1 MPDDSSQWQPPAID
15 VSQLNKSDGS
25 ADSPDDQTQAF
36 YPAGKADK
44 TLGQISVSHE
54 LWLSLNGISS
64 EVREEAAADAE
75 GLDEPQAS
83 LNLLPKSRY
92 LVGDEIGHGGMGVV
106 YEAWDTQLQRR
117 IAIKILRKEERAK
130 PDSLP
135 RFFREA
141 RIASRLHHPGILSVH
156 DFAVAPDGQA
166 FIVMGLLHGA
176 TLAEALSTVVDRAA
190 ELPRFFNIFVKV
202 CQAIAFAHAKG
213 IIHRDLKPSNI
224 MIGDYGEVTILDW
237 GLAKVIGE
245 ATPPAVAS
253 PNPGAGGPNPVSGGQ
268 LDHCP
273 WETVAGAVFGTLAY
287 LAPEQARGQVD
298 QIDQRSDIFALGSIL
313 CEILTGKPPFCGETL
328 AETYKQAVKGDIT
341 NILRL
346 LDSCQGPR
354 SIVGLAKKCLSPK
367 RRNRPK
373 NVGEIIDVVRSFLE
387 SGQRRAEQDLIR
399 FFDLSLDLFCIANF
413 QGFFTRVNENFPRCL
428 GYTAEEL
435 VSRQFIEFVHPDDF
449 DKTMVEIEKLSQGVP
464 TIHFRNRYRH
474 ADGHFIWLEWNARS
488 MPDEAAIYAVARDV
502 TDQVDAIDA
511 RFAMEEKWLRLAQI
525 VDSTDDAII
534 SKDLNGLVLTWNAGA
549 EKIFGYSHQEMVGE
563 SLAKLLPPDRQDE
576 EQRIVEALKEGKRL
590 DHFETVRLH
599 KDGRRVDIS
608 VTISPINDARGEVIG
623 ASKIARDISHH
634 KRLSDA
640 FEKSHCELLDF
651 ADTANVPLHWVD
663 RDGRILWANQPEL
676 DFLGYSRDE
685 YIGQPVDQFHAD
697 RQAIDEIL
705 ERLVR
710 GDRLGGF
717 EAKLIAKG
725 GEIKRVLI
733 FSSAYFEQGEFQHTR
748 CFTIHLKDR

>member
-1 MPDDSSQWQPPAID
+1 MPDDSSQWHPPAID
-15 VSQLNKSDGS
+15 VAQLTQSDGGG
-25 ADSPDDQTQAF
+25 DSPEDQTQAF
-36 YPAGKADK
+36 YPAGESHKK
-44 TLGQISVSHE
+44 LGEISVSHE
-54 LWLSLNGISS
+54 LWLSLNGITS
-64 EVREEAAADAE
+64 EVREEAAV
-75 GLDEPQAS
+75 GVGSPDEARAS
-83 LNLLPKSRY
+83 PHPLPESRY
-92 LVGDEIGHGGMGVV
+92 LVGEEIGHGGMGVV

-130 PDSLP
+130 PNSLP

-156 DFAVAPDGQA
+156 DFTVAADGQA

-176 TLAEALSTVVDRAA
+176 TLAESLSAVVDRAA

-202 CQAIAFAHAKG
+202 CQAVAFAHAKG
-213 IIHRDLKPSNI
+213 IVHRDLKPSNI
-224 MIGDYGEVTILDW
+224 MVGDYGEVTILDW
-237 GLAKVIGE
+237 GLAKVLGE
-245 ATPPAVAS
+245 TTPPAEAY
-253 PNPGAGGPNPVSGGQ
+253 PNPAAGSQ
-268 LDHCP
+268 LDHCE

-287 LAPEQARGQVD
+287 LAPEQARGEVNL
-298 QIDQRSDIFALGSIL
+298 IDQRSDIFALGSIL

-328 AETYKQAVKGDIT
+328 AETYKQAVKGDIS
-341 NILRL
+341 NISRL
-346 LDSCQGPR
+346 LDSCKGPR

-373 NVGEIIDVVRSFLE
+373 HVGEIIDVVRTFLE

-428 GYTAEEL
+428 GYTADEL
-435 VSRQFIEFVHPDDF
+435 VSRQFVEFVHPDDF

-464 TIHFRNRYRH
+464 TIQFRNRYRH

-502 TDQVDAIDA
+502 TDQVDAIEA
-511 RFAMEEKWLRLAQI
+511 RFAMEEKLLRLAQI
-525 VDSTDDAII
+525 VDSADDAII
-534 SKDLNGLVLTWNAGA
+534 SKDPNGIVLTWNAGA
-549 EKIFGYSHQEMVGE
+549 EKIFGYSHHEMVGE

-608 VTISPINDARGEVIG
+608 VTISPINDSRGEVIG
-623 ASKIARDISHH
+623 ASKIARDIGHH
-634 KRLSDA
+634 KRLSEA

-663 RDGRILWANQPEL
+663 REGRILWANQSEL
-676 DFLGYSRDE
+676 DFLGYRRDE

-748 CFTIHLKDR
+748 CFTIHLKDH

>member
-1 MPDDSSQWQPPAID
+1 MPDDSNQWQPPAID
-15 VSQLNKSDGS
+15 VSELNLPSGTD
-25 ADSPDDQTQAF
+25 DSSDDQTQAF
-36 YPAGKADK
+36 YPTEKSHK
-44 TLGQISVSHE
+44 TLGKISVSHE

-64 EVREEAAADAE
+64 AVREDDAADPGSEDAARVP
-75 GLDEPQAS
+75 LSP
-83 LNLLPKSRY
+83 LPKSRY
-92 LVGDEIGHGGMGVV
+92 LVGEEIGHGGMGVV
-106 YEAWDTQLQRR
+106 YEAWDSQLQRR
-117 IAIKILRKEERAK
+117 IAIKLLRHEERVK
-130 PDSLP
+130 QGSLP

-156 DFAVAPDGQA
+156 DFDVAADGQA
-166 FIVMGLLHGA
+166 FIVMGLLHGV
-176 TLAEALSTVVDRAA
+176 TLSESLSRVVDRAA
-190 ELPRFFNIFVKV
+190 ELPRFFNIFIKV

-224 MIGDYGEVTILDW
+224 MIGDFGEVTILDW

-245 ATPPAVAS
+245 AAPPAEAYPDPVAGS
-253 PNPGAGGPNPVSGGQ
+253 Q
-268 LDHCP
+268 LDTCE
-273 WETVAGAVFGTLAY
+273 WETVAGTVFGTLAY
-287 LAPEQARGQVD
+287 LAPEQARGEVNR
-298 QIDQRSDIFALGSIL
+298 IDQRSDIFALGSIL
-313 CEILTGKPPFCGETL
+313 CEILTGKPPFCGETM
-328 AETYKQAVKGDIT
+328 AETYKQAVKGDISK
-341 NILRL
+341 ISRL
-346 LDSCQGPR
+346 LDGCKGPR

-367 RRNRPK
+367 RRDRPE
-373 NVGEIIDVVRSFLE
+373 NVGEIIDIVSAFLE

-428 GYTAEEL
+428 GYTADEL

-464 TIHFRNRYRH
+464 AIQFRNRYRH

-488 MPDEAAIYAVARDV
+488 VMDESAIYAVARDV
-502 TDQVDAIDA
+502 TDQLDSVEA
-511 RFAMEEKWLRLAQI
+511 RFAAEEKLLQLAQI
-525 VDSTDDAII
+525 VDSAGDAII
-534 SKDLNGLVLTWNAGA
+534 SKDPNGIVLTWNAGA
-549 EKIFGYSHQEMVGE
+549 EKIFGYSHHEMVGE
-563 SLAKLLPPDRQDE
+563 SLTKLIPPDLQDE
-576 EQRIVEALKEGKRL
+576 EQRILEALKEGKRL

-608 VTISPINDARGEVIG
+608 VTISPINDSRGEVIG

-634 KRLSDA
+634 KRLSEA
-640 FEKSHCELLDF
+640 FEKNHCELLDF
-651 ADTANVPLHWVD
+651 ADTANIPLHWVD
-663 RDGRILWANQPEL
+663 RAGRILWANQSEL

-697 RQAIDEIL
+697 RQAMDEIL

-748 CFTIHLKDR
+748 CFTIHLKDA